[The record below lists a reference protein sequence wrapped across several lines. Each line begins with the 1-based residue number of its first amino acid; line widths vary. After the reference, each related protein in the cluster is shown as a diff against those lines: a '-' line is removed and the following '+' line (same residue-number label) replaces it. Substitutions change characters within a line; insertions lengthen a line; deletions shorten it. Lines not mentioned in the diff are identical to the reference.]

1 MMQRGWLGS
10 MACLVGLLV
19 AAPASAQ
26 VKIGVV
32 DLQRALQ
39 SVNDG
44 KKAKGKLEK
53 EVHKRQKD
61 FDRMQDDLKKL
72 KDELEQKIA
81 VMTEDVKRQ
90 KLQDYQRRLMEVQDY
105 YLNNQRE
112 LAEMEQNLTRPIF
125 ERFHR
130 ILQEIG
136 AKENFTLIVDRQ
148 AVVFSDAGTDLTERL
163 IQEYNAGKGK

>member
-1 MMQRGWLGS
+1 MHYGWLGVV
-10 MACLVGLLV
+10 ATVAGTLV
-19 AAPASAQ
+19 AVPAMAQ
-26 VKIGVV
+26 ARIGVV

-44 KKAKGKLEK
+44 KKAKDKLEK
-53 EVHKRQKD
+53 EVKKRQKD

-72 KDELEQKIA
+72 KDELEQKMA
-81 VMTEDVKRQ
+81 VMTEEVKRQ
-90 KLQDYQRRLMEVQDY
+90 KLQDYQRRLMEVQEY
-105 YLNNQRE
+105 YLNNQRK
-112 LAEMEQNLTRPIF
+112 LAEMEAELTRPIF

-136 AKENFTLIVDRQ
+136 AKEKFTVILDRQ
-148 AVVFSDAGTDLTERL
+148 AVVYADAATDLTERL

>member
-1 MMQRGWLGS
+1 MSSRWLGYV
-10 MACLVGLLV
+10 ACIGFALTAL
-19 AAPASAQ
+19 PAWAQ

-44 KKAKGKLEK
+44 KKAKEKLEK
-53 EVHKRQKD
+53 EVQKRQKD

-72 KDELEQKIA
+72 KEELEQKIA
-81 VMTEDVKRQ
+81 LMPEDQKRK
-90 KLQDYQRRLMEVQDY
+90 KLEDYQRRLMEVQDY

-112 LAEMEQNLTRPIF
+112 LAEMEANLTRPIF
-125 ERFHR
+125 ERFNR

-136 AKENFTLIVDRQ
+136 AREKFTVILDRQ
-148 AVVFSDAGTDLTERL
+148 AVHFSEAATDLTERL
-163 IQEYNAGKGK
+163 IQDYNAGKGK

>member
-1 MMQRGWLGS
+1 MQRARFKI
-10 MACLVGLLV
+10 MVFAVGALV
-19 AAPASAQ
+19 AGPASAQ
-26 VKIGVV
+26 VKVGVV

-44 KKAKGKLEK
+44 KKAKEKLEK
-53 EVHKRQKD
+53 EVQKRQKD

-72 KDELEQKIA
+72 KDELEQKIS
-81 VMTEDVKRQ
+81 VMTEEVKRQ

-112 LAEMEQNLTRPIF
+112 LAEMEANLTRPIF

-136 AKENFTLIVDRQ
+136 AKEKFTLIVDRQ
-148 AVVFSDAGTDLTERL
+148 AVLYAEAGTDLTDRL
-163 IQEYNAGKGK
+163 IQDYNAGKGK